1 MKADAQLNCF
11 HCNRLFVPDCRH
23 RRDQRCC
30 SRPACKRA
38 RQAASLQRWRAK
50 PENRDFWRGAWNVER
65 VREWRAAHPGYWK
78 RASERDKAPLQNAM
92 KLPGIADP
100 AWDKASF
107 DGECATKRIPGL
119 LREQSPVV
127 VGLIAQMTGC
137 TLQNAI
143 LEVTE
148 KLFEKGRAVIGP

>member
-1 MKADAQLNCF
+1 MNAAAQLNCF

-65 VREWRAAHPGYWK
+65 VREWRSAHPGYWK
-78 RASERDKAPLQNAM
+78 RRRKGGEAALQNAM
-92 KLPGIADP
+92 KLPGITDPPADH
-100 AWDKASF
+100 ADL
-107 DGECATKRIPGL
+107 DRGCATKRIAAL
-119 LREQSPVV
+119 LHEQSPVV
-127 VGLIAQMTGC
+127 VGLIVQMTGC

-143 LEVTE
+143 LEVAE
-148 KLFEKGRAVIGP
+148 KLFEKGRAVMGP

>member
-1 MKADAQLNCF
+1 MKADAQLNCL

-50 PENRDFWRGAWNVER
+50 PENREFWRGAWNVDR

-78 RASERDKAPLQNAM
+78 RANDGDKAPLQNAM
-92 KLPGIADP
+92 KLTGIADSRE
-100 AWDKASF
+100 DKAGF
-107 DGECATKRIPGL
+107 DDEYATKRIPAL

-143 LEVTE
+143 LEVAE
-148 KLFEKGRAVIGP
+148 KLFEKGRAVMSP

>member
-1 MKADAQLNCF
+1 
-11 HCNRLFVPDCRH
+11 
-23 RRDQRCC
+23 
-30 SRPACKRA
+30 
-38 RQAASLQRWRAK
+38 
-50 PENRDFWRGAWNVER
+50 VER

>member
-1 MKADAQLNCF
+1 MHVAAQLNCF

-30 SRPACKRA
+30 ARPACKRA
-38 RQAASLQRWRAK
+38 RQAASLQRWSEK
-50 PENRDFWRGAWNVER
+50 PENRDYWRGAWNVER
-65 VREWRAAHPGYWK
+65 VRQWRAAHPGYWK
-78 RASERDKAPLQNAM
+78 RAQTGDKAPLQNAM
-92 KLPGIADP
+92 KLTGVAEPTA
-100 AWDKASF
+100 DKANL
-107 DGECATKRIPGL
+107 DGECATKRIAAL

-127 VGLIAQMTGC
+127 VGLIVQMTGC

-148 KLFEKGRAVIGP
+148 KLFEKGRAVMGP